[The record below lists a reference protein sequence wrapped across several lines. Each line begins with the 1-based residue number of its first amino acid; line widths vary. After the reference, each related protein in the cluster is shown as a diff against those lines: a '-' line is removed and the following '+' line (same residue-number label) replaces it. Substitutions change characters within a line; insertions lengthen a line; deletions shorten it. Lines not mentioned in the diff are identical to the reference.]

1 MSLIKEY
8 DVEVDLQEE
17 GFPTYRCTEI
27 GERLEY
33 LEARLEVRQ
42 GRTFVD
48 LRVRAIDERTA
59 RAYARRRVAMELS
72 A

>member
-1 MSLIKEY
+1 VSLIKDY

-17 GFPTYRCTEI
+17 GFPMYRCSEI
-27 GERLEY
+27 GQRLGY
-33 LEARLEVRQ
+33 LDARLEVRA
-42 GRTFVD
+42 GRTVVD
-48 LRVRAIDERTA
+48 LRVRAIDEKTA